1 MNLGRHFRPRGSY
14 RLTASPLSAES
25 IVWLHGAGSVE
36 ARVSRA
42 GRESKRGLTVRR
54 TILGQL
60 IVGKPVAGK
69 LVPRKLVPR
78 RLLPR
83 KMEKLNSKLHRSTV
97 SPLFLLATVVLLT
110 TVAPFLQ
117 AREKDKLSY
126 GEGLIVNVPFT
137 EAEVEQ
143 VVQDVTQNGII
154 RGTKEYNK
162 DEYVAGA
169 KAADS
174 THAFPPW
181 TGGGKVLYK
190 VRLQALDPRNF
201 KDGGDVGTLAV
212 RYVLQPQGD
221 KNTVLR
227 IDAVFVEDFRHT
239 VHASNG
245 SVEGSEYKDIKDHLD
260 SIELMKQQTIEAEKE
275 LQSQRSNK
283 QPQAMNESTSAAA
296 PPAVPA
302 VAPPPAP
309 APAEVAST
317 RAAPAGVAND
327 GPTSEPRTSNPTP
340 PPNSALQSAA
350 VSSVSGQSV
359 SSQSVSGE
367 VASGVS
373 LEQHVQDLRRQIER
387 LVKSPGAPLKSAPF
401 HTASTL
407 SALTT
412 GTEVLILISTP
423 YWYGVET
430 RDGQHGWVFRDSLES
445 LP

>member
-1 MNLGRHFRPRGSY
+1 M
-14 RLTASPLSAES
+14 
-25 IVWLHGAGSVE
+25 
-36 ARVSRA
+36 
-42 GRESKRGLTVRR
+42 
-54 TILGQL
+54 ILGQL
-60 IVGKPVAGK
+60 IMDEPFAGK
-69 LVPRKLVPR
+69 L
-78 RLLPR
+78 LLIVLG
-83 KMEKLNSKLHRSTV
+83 KMEKLNSKLRRPSV
-97 SPLFLLATVVLLT
+97 SLLFIVAALVLT
-110 TVAPFLQ
+110 AVAPRLQ

-143 VVQDVTQNGII
+143 VVQDVSQNGII

-162 DEYVAGA
+162 DEYVGGA
-169 KAADS
+169 KPADS

-181 TGGGKVLYK
+181 TGGGKVFYK
-190 VRLQALDPRNF
+190 VRLQTLDPRNF
-201 KDGGDVGTLAV
+201 KDAGDVGTLAV

-227 IDAVFVEDFRHT
+227 IDAVFVEDFRRT

-245 SVEGSEYKDIKDHLD
+245 SVESSEYKDIKDHLD
-260 SIELMKQQTIEAEKE
+260 SIALMKQQTIEAEQE
-275 LQSQRSNK
+275 RQSQLSKK
-283 QPQAMNESTSAAA
+283 QLPPKQLPPTNGGSERAAA
-296 PPAVPA
+296 PPA
-302 VAPPPAP
+302 AP
-309 APAEVAST
+309 APVQVASAVT
-317 RAAPAGVAND
+317 APTAVAND
-327 GPTSEPRTSNPTP
+327 SSSRGAQNSSQTP
-340 PPNSALQSAA
+340 PVGPVDQSAA
-350 VSSVSGQSV
+350 GNGVSGQSASHQSV
-359 SSQSVSGE
+359 SSPSTSSQSVSGE
-367 VASGVS
+367 VASGVT
-373 LEQHVQDLRRQIER
+373 LEQHVHDLRQQVER